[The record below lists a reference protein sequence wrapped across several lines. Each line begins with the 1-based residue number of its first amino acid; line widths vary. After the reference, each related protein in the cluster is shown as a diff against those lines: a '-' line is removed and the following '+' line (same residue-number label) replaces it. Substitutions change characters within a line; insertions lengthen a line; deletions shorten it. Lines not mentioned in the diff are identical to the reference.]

1 MSNVL
6 DVKLKS
12 NVVTHLTGILRYLSI
27 VLDFKLSIQCCNTP
41 DILRYLYWYNRFF
54 GHASYVPTGGH
65 HQIPSLLTSV
75 CNQKDCILQPDY
87 STSVCNQ
94 KDCIFQ
100 PDDSTSVCNCIL
112 QPDDQII
119 NIQPGNGIKYTTY
132 NTKLRFY
139 LFSGDFGST
148 TGGKFGN
155 SLLAT
160 PRL

>member
-41 DILRYLYWYNRFF
+41 DILRYLYWYNRFL

-75 CNQKDCILQPDY
+75 CNQ
-87 STSVCNQ
+87 T
-94 KDCIFQ
+94 
-100 PDDSTSVCNCIL
+100 NCIL

-119 NIQPGNGIKYTTY
+119 NIQPLTLFGHCNAKKCSFLYCSCSSIKRGYY
-132 NTKLRFY
+132 IYKDY
-139 LFSGDFGST
+139 CFSVSIKIDVRCV
-148 TGGKFGN
+148 
-155 SLLAT
+155 SLYGQKVLITIA
-160 PRL
+160 